1 MPCNAFVLHTAENS
15 LKWLVMAMFLD
26 IIINSILE
34 MQKQTKWNMP
44 NTLSVPSLIQHWTWE
59 I

>member
-34 MQKQTKWNMP
+34 MQKQTK
-44 NTLSVPSLIQHWTWE
+44 
-59 I
+59 